1 MTVALLEQAVLVENA
16 VDIWVALW
24 INCGRPL
31 PTWPHG
37 QLVPACLVTAQ
48 PASSETVV
56 VERAALAALRDRR
69 ATEGSRNLRAYRL
82 DRLLV
87 DKDTVILHL
96 AAQLATESRQVL
108 LVHLDC
114 LLLFEGP
121 LHLAEE
127 RSQIVSTCDGE
138 LIECGQEVVVVLRV
152 NLGLSATDGATHAV
166 AS

>member
-1 MTVALLEQAVLVENA
+1 M
-16 VDIWVALW
+16 
-24 INCGRPL
+24 
-31 PTWPHG
+31 
-37 QLVPACLVTAQ
+37 VTAE

-56 VERAALAALRDRR
+56 SKGATLTPFRDRR

-87 DKDTVILHL
+87 DKDTVIVHL
-96 AAQLATESRQVL
+96 AAQLAAESRQVV
-108 LVHLDC
+108 LVQLNC

-127 RSQIVSTCDGE
+127 RSQIVSTCDRE
-138 LIECGQEVVVVLRV
+138 LVECGQEVVVVLRV
-152 NLGLSATDGATHAV
+152 NLSLSATDGAAHAV